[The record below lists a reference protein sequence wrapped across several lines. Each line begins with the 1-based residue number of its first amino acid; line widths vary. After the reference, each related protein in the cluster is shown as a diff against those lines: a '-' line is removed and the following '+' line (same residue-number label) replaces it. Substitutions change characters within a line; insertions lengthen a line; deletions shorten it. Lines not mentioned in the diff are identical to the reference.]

1 MYLILFYVAKIR
13 LYIARKKAVK
23 SKQKMDSVICKTCAA
38 KEEIDKTY
46 KDFLENVK
54 RQEECTVNLR
64 RLRKI
69 HSDRPILR
77 VSVNADKYTM
87 SDKAEKTLTK
97 LDVETAL
104 VRHRHGDWGVVKSD
118 CWKHNNDSAVKKSG
132 KVISLY
138 PGFGNNYFYVE
149 TDLTRGKTR
158 VRLDGEAA

>member
-23 SKQKMDSVICKTCAA
+23 TKQKMDSVIHKTCAA

-46 KDFLENVK
+46 KDFLESVK
-54 RQEECTVNLR
+54 QQEECTVNLR
-64 RLRKI
+64 RLRKM
-69 HSDRPILR
+69 HTERPILR
-77 VSVNADKYTM
+77 VNVKADKYSL

-118 CWKHNNDSAVKKSG
+118 CWRQNNNSVVKKSG
-132 KVISLY
+132 KIISLY
-138 PGFGNNYFYVE
+138 PGVGNNYFYVE
-149 TDLTRGKTR
+149 TDLTGGKTT